1 MLFLLTLQTKKDK
14 TMKTIITFNGKT
26 YTELNNK
33 LPRMINTKCE
43 CGNNLNVPIA
53 VLVLGIVTDC
63 AHCNKDYPAKQHCE
77 ALTESYKDLIEEGGL
92 ISLD

>member
-1 MLFLLTLQTKKDK
+1 
-14 TMKTIITFNGKT
+14 MKTTITFEGKT

-33 LPRMINTKCE
+33 MPRMINTKCK
-43 CGNNLNVPIA
+43 CGNSLNVPIG

-63 AHCNKDYPAKQHCE
+63 AHCGKNYPAKQHCA
-77 ALTESYKDLIEEGGL
+77 ALTESYKDLIEEGGD